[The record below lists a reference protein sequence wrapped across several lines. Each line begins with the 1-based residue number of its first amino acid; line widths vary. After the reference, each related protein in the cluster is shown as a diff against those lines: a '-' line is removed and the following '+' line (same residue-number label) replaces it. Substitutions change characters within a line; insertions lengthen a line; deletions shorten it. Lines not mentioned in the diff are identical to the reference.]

1 MDFFPFDDE
10 YVRRLRDGDRLTE
23 DHFVSYFTPIL
34 RMKVRSRLRR
44 PEAIDDVVQE
54 TFFRVLKNLRGAG
67 GREIRDGRRFG
78 AYAARVCDNVILES
92 NRGDKRTQPIDDAD
106 LVNLITRETREDE
119 LINEQRQACVRRLVS
134 GMKTRDGQILTAIF
148 FSERSKAEACQEFN
162 VDQGYLRVLLHRA
175 REKFREAWEKEQT
188 PERHDSDETDPHQPS
203 LPN

>member
-1 MDFFPFDDE
+1 MEFFPFDDE
-10 YVRRLRDGDRLTE
+10 YVRRLRDGDCLTE

-54 TFFRVLKNLRGAG
+54 TFFRMLNTLRGAG

-78 AYAARVCDNVILES
+78 AYVARVCDNVIFEW

-119 LINEQRQACVRRLVS
+119 LVKNQQQGYVRRVVD
-134 GMKTRDGQILTAIF
+134 GMKTRDRQILSLIF
-148 FSERSKAEACQEFN
+148 FEEKSKDEVCREFD
-162 VDQGYLRVLLHRA
+162 VDQSYLRVLLHRA
-175 REKFREAWEKEQT
+175 REKFREAWEKEQKS
-188 PERHDSDETDPHQPS
+188 ERHDRGETDRPKPS